1 MRTVTIIAIVV
12 IVIIIVAAGAAYALV
27 FRGTNTSTQTS
38 SSTNVQSSSSSFATT
53 ISSSNSTQS
62 VNFGIDVAQSEEFIP
77 VYAAEHGGFWKQEG
91 VNVNVVSFPG
101 GAPHMQAVAT
111 GEVQMGSASPVG
123 QLIATSHGTAMTAV
137 AVNLPQAD
145 MTVIVQNSS
154 KYTDPSQLKGAT
166 IGVTSLGSYTDL
178 MAHVLANHYNFT
190 LGTDIHE
197 AALGGLQ
204 AQLAALTTSKTQ
216 AFIWTYDE
224 AYVLQ
229 SKGDAKILFFMS
241 SILPVWPAE
250 CYYATNSLISSNP
263 TLVHKVLQGLTNAVA
278 YMKSNK
284 TYAIQVTTQYLG
296 VSSTVAGQI
305 VDKAFFGNS
314 SFSSDGQ
321 FTPQI
326 VDALNVLRT
335 TMLNLNVSSN
345 LIPISQYYTSQF
357 VPLTAQSVSP
367 QASIIGGLSI
377 GASPESR
384 IESTLLVPL
393 RNWS

>member
-1 MRTVTIIAIVV
+1 MRNVTIIAIVV
-12 IVIIIVAAGAAYALV
+12 IIIIIVAAGAAYALV
-27 FRGTNTSTQTS
+27 LRGTNTSTQTS
-38 SSTNVQSSSSSFATT
+38 SSTNTQVSSSATAT
-53 ISSSNSTQS
+53 SSSNSTQT

-101 GAPHMQAVAT
+101 GAPHMQGVAA

-123 QLIATSHGTAMTAV
+123 QLIAASHGTAMTAV

-145 MTVIVQNSS
+145 MTVIIQNSS

-204 AQLAALTTSKTQ
+204 AQLAALTTNKTQ

-278 YMKSNK
+278 YMKSNR
-284 TYAIQVTTQYLG
+284 TYAAQVTTQYLG

-367 QASIIGGLSI
+367 QASMIGGLSI
-377 GASPESR
+377 GAPSESR
-384 IESTLLVPL
+384 VESALLVPL
-393 RNWS
+393 WNWS